1 MSKSEQN
8 KNVFERVRIFHKKK
22 LFIYWLFILCACIAL
37 IVRLGFLMIVAA
49 DDYGSRAIDVQERER
64 DIKAARGRI
73 LDINGVVLADNTT
86 VCTVSVIHSQIEDP
100 EAVIAMLCRELSL
113 SEEYVRARV
122 ERYTSIERIRSN
134 VDKET
139 GDRIRSYG
147 YAGVKVDEDYK
158 RYYPYGELASKVLGF
173 TGGDNQG
180 IIGLEVIY
188 EEYLSGTPG
197 QILTVTDARGIEVL
211 EEGERRREPIAGD
224 DLVISIDAN
233 IQMYAQQLAEQA
245 MVTKE
250 AESVSIIVM
259 RPNTGEILAMT
270 NVPEFDLNHPFELD
284 QTGRLL
290 EISVSDNEMT
300 SEERQDALN
309 RMWRNGCI
317 NDTYEPGSTFKIITA
332 AAALEE
338 GIVTLEEA
346 FHCPGFII
354 VDDRRIR
361 CHKVQGH
368 GSETFLQGFMNSC
381 NPVFVGVG
389 LRLGVERYYDYFEQF
404 GLLSRTG
411 IDLPGEA
418 ATIMHQEENIGPVEL
433 ATISFGQSF
442 QITPIQLA
450 TTVSEII
457 NGGRR
462 VTPHFGVCTQDAQGN
477 ISHIFEYP
485 VTENVVS
492 SETSETMRYMLEQV
506 VSNGGGRNGYVEGFL
521 VGGKTATS
529 QTLPRSNGVYIAS
542 FIGFAPADDPQVLAI
557 AIINHPQG
565 TYYGGQIAAP
575 VVRQLFENILPY
587 LEIEPHISEEQ

>member
-1 MSKSEQN
+1 MAKSEQN
-8 KNVFERVRIFHKKK
+8 KTVFERVRIFHQKK
-22 LFIYWLFILCACIAL
+22 LFIYWMFVLCACIVL
-37 IVRLGFLMIVAA
+37 TVRLGFLMIVAA

-86 VCTVSVIHSQIEDP
+86 VCTVSVIHSQIEEP
-100 EAVIAMLCRELSL
+100 EAVISMLCRELSL

-158 RYYPYGELASKVLGF
+158 RYYPYGDLASKVLGF

-188 EEYLSGTPG
+188 EEYLAGTPG
-197 QILTVTDARGIEVL
+197 QILTVTDARGIEVP

-224 DLVISIDAN
+224 DLMISIDAN
-233 IQMYAQQLAEQA
+233 IQMYAQQLAEQT
-245 MVTKE
+245 MLTKE

-259 RPNTGEILAMT
+259 RPDNGEILAMT
-270 NVPEFDLNHPFELD
+270 NVPEFDLNQPFELD
-284 QTGRLL
+284 RSGGLL
-290 EISVSDNEMT
+290 EISVSDNVMT

-338 GIVTLEEA
+338 GIVTLEET
-346 FHCPGFII
+346 FSCPGFII

-368 GSETFLQGFMNSC
+368 GTETFLQGFMNSC
-381 NPVFVGVG
+381 NPVFVGIG
-389 LRLGVERYYDYFEQF
+389 LRLGVERYYDYFERF
-404 GLLSRTG
+404 GLLTKTG

-418 ATIMHQEENIGPVEL
+418 ATIMHREENIGPVEL

-485 VTENVVS
+485 VTEDVLS

-506 VSNGGGRNGYVEGFL
+506 VSNGGGRNGYVEGYL

-587 LEIEPHISEEQ
+587 LEIEPYIREEQ

>member
-1 MSKSEQN
+1 MSKSEHN
-8 KNVFERVRIFHKKK
+8 KKVFERVRIFHRKK
-22 LFIYWLFILCACIAL
+22 LFIYWLFVLCASIVL
-37 IVRLGFLMIVAA
+37 VVRLGFLMIIAA

-100 EAVIAMLCRELSL
+100 EAVIAMLCSELSL

-122 ERYTSIERIRSN
+122 EKYTSIERIRSN

-188 EEYLSGTPG
+188 EEYLAGTPG
-197 QILTVTDARGIEVL
+197 QILTVTDARGIEVP
-211 EEGERRREPIAGD
+211 EEGERRREPIAGN

-245 MVTKE
+245 MMTKE

-259 RPNTGEILAMT
+259 RPDTGEILAMT
-270 NVPEFDLNHPFELD
+270 NVPEFDLNRPFELN
-284 QTGRLL
+284 QSGRLL
-290 EISVSDNEMT
+290 EISVSDNGMT

-381 NPVFVGVG
+381 NPVFVGIG

-404 GLLSRTG
+404 GLLAKTG

-418 ATIMHQEENIGPVEL
+418 ATIMHKEENIGPVEL

-477 ISHIFEYP
+477 ICQIFEYP
-485 VTENVVS
+485 VTEGVVS

-506 VSNGGGRNGYVEGFL
+506 VSNGGGKNGAVEGFL

-542 FIGFAPADDPQVLAI
+542 FIGFAPADDPKVLAI

-587 LEIEPHISEEQ
+587 MGIEPAAVEEQ

>member
-1 MSKSEQN
+1 MSKSEHN
-8 KNVFERVRIFHKKK
+8 KKVFERVRIFHRKK
-22 LFIYWLFILCACIAL
+22 LFIYWLFVLCASIVL
-37 IVRLGFLMIVAA
+37 VVRLGFLMIIAA

-100 EAVIAMLCRELSL
+100 EAVIAMLCSELSL

-122 ERYTSIERIRSN
+122 EKYTSIERIRSN

-188 EEYLSGTPG
+188 EEYLAGTPG
-197 QILTVTDARGIEVL
+197 QILTVTDARGIEVP
-211 EEGERRREPIAGD
+211 EEGERRREPIAGN

-245 MVTKE
+245 MMTKE

-259 RPNTGEILAMT
+259 RPDTGEILAMT
-270 NVPEFDLNHPFELD
+270 NVPEFDLNRPFELN
-284 QTGRLL
+284 QSGRLL
-290 EISVSDNEMT
+290 EISVSDNGMT

-381 NPVFVGVG
+381 NPVFVGIG

-404 GLLSRTG
+404 GLLAKTG

-418 ATIMHQEENIGPVEL
+418 ATIMHKEENIGPVEL

-477 ISHIFEYP
+477 IDRKS
-485 VTENVVS
+485 VV
-492 SETSETMRYMLEQV
+492 
-506 VSNGGGRNGYVEGFL
+506 
-521 VGGKTATS
+521 
-529 QTLPRSNGVYIAS
+529 
-542 FIGFAPADDPQVLAI
+542 
-557 AIINHPQG
+557 
-565 TYYGGQIAAP
+565 
-575 VVRQLFENILPY
+575 
-587 LEIEPHISEEQ
+587 

>member
-1 MSKSEQN
+1 MSKSEHN
-8 KNVFERVRIFHKKK
+8 KIVFERVRIFHQKK
-22 LFIYWLFILCACIAL
+22 LFIYWIFILCACVVL
-37 IVRLGFLMIVAA
+37 VVRLGFLMIVAA

-86 VCTVSVIHSQIEDP
+86 VCTVSVIHSQIKDP

-122 ERYTSIERIRSN
+122 EKYTSIERIRSN

-180 IIGLEVIY
+180 IIGLEVVY
-188 EEYLSGTPG
+188 EEYLAGTPG
-197 QILTVTDARGIEVL
+197 QILTVTDARGIEVP

-245 MVTKE
+245 MMTKE

-259 RPNTGEILAMT
+259 RPDTGEILAMT

-404 GLLSRTG
+404 GLLSKTG

-418 ATIMHQEENIGPVEL
+418 ATIMHKEENIGPVEL

-477 ISHIFEYP
+477 INHIFEYP
-485 VTENVVS
+485 VTEGVVS

-542 FIGFAPADDPQVLAI
+542 FIGFAPADDPKVLAI

-587 LEIEPHISEEQ
+587 LEIEPHVESD

>member
-1 MSKSEQN
+1 MSKSEHN
-8 KNVFERVRIFHKKK
+8 KNVFERVRIFHQKK
-22 LFIYWLFILCACIAL
+22 LFIYWIFILCACTVLVI
-37 IVRLGFLMIVAA
+37 RLGFLMIVAA

-73 LDINGVVLADNTT
+73 LDINGVVLADNIT

-122 ERYTSIERIRSN
+122 EKYTSIERIRSN
-134 VDKET
+134 VDKVT

-180 IIGLEVIY
+180 IIGLEVVY
-188 EEYLSGTPG
+188 EEYLAGTPG

-211 EEGERRREPIAGD
+211 QEGERRREPIAGN

-245 MVTKE
+245 MMTKE

-259 RPNTGEILAMT
+259 RPDTGEILAMT

-290 EISVSDNEMT
+290 EINVSDNEMT

-404 GLLSRTG
+404 GLLSKTG

-418 ATIMHQEENIGPVEL
+418 ATIMHQRDNIGPVEL

-462 VTPHFGVCTQDAQGN
+462 VTPHFGVCTRDAQGN
-477 ISHIFEYP
+477 INHIFDYP
-485 VTENVVS
+485 VTEGVVS

-587 LEIEPHISEEQ
+587 LEIEPHVEHD

>member
-1 MSKSEQN
+1 MSKSEHN
-8 KNVFERVRIFHKKK
+8 KIVFERVRIFHQKK
-22 LFIYWLFILCACIAL
+22 LFIYWIFILCAFVVLAA
-37 IVRLGFLMIVAA
+37 RLGFLMIVTA

-86 VCTVSVIHSQIEDP
+86 VCTVSVIHSQIKDP
-100 EAVIAMLCRELSL
+100 EAVIAMLCSELSL

-122 ERYTSIERIRSN
+122 EKYTSIERIRSN

-158 RYYPYGELASKVLGF
+158 RYYPYGDLASKVLGF

-180 IIGLEVIY
+180 IIGLEVVY
-188 EEYLSGTPG
+188 EEYLAGTPG
-197 QILTVTDARGIEVL
+197 QILTVTDARGIEVPR
-211 EEGERRREPIAGD
+211 EGERRREPIAGD

-245 MVTKE
+245 MMTKE

-259 RPNTGEILAMT
+259 RPDTGEILAMT

-404 GLLSRTG
+404 GLLSKTG

-418 ATIMHQEENIGPVEL
+418 ATIMHKEENIGPVEL

-477 ISHIFEYP
+477 INHIFDYP
-485 VTENVVS
+485 VTEGVVS
-492 SETSETMRYMLEQV
+492 SETSGTMRYMLEQV

-587 LEIEPHISEEQ
+587 LEIEPHMESD

>member
-1 MSKSEQN
+1 MSKSENN
-8 KNVFERVRIFHKKK
+8 KNVFDRVRIFHQKK
-22 LFIYWLFILCACIAL
+22 LFIYWIFILCACTVL
-37 IVRLGFLMIVAA
+37 VVRLGFLMIVAA
-49 DDYGSRAIDVQERER
+49 DNYGSRAIDVQERER

-113 SEEYVRARV
+113 SEEYVRTRV
-122 ERYTSIERIRSN
+122 GKYTSIERIRSN

-180 IIGLEVIY
+180 IIGLEVVY
-188 EEYLSGTPG
+188 EEYLAGTPG
-197 QILTVTDARGIEVL
+197 QILTVTDARGIEVP

-245 MVTKE
+245 MLTKE

-259 RPNTGEILAMT
+259 RPDTGEILAMT

-404 GLLSRTG
+404 GLLSKTG

-477 ISHIFEYP
+477 INHIFDYP
-485 VTENVVS
+485 VTEGVVS

-587 LEIEPHISEEQ
+587 LGIEPHVEHD

>member
-1 MSKSEQN
+1 MSKSEN
-8 KNVFERVRIFHKKK
+8 HKNVFDRVRIFHQKK
-22 LFIYWLFILCACIAL
+22 LFIYWIFILCACTVL
-37 IVRLGFLMIVAA
+37 VVRLGFLMIVAA

-113 SEEYVRARV
+113 SEEYVRTRV
-122 ERYTSIERIRSN
+122 EKYTSIERIRSN
-134 VDKET
+134 VGKET

-180 IIGLEVIY
+180 IIGLEVVY
-188 EEYLSGTPG
+188 EEYLAGTPG
-197 QILTVTDARGIEVL
+197 QILTVTDARGIEVPQ
-211 EEGERRREPIAGD
+211 EGERRREPIAGD

-245 MVTKE
+245 MMTKE

-259 RPNTGEILAMT
+259 RPDTGEILAMT
-270 NVPEFDLNHPFELD
+270 NVPEFDLNHPFELN

-404 GLLSRTG
+404 GLLSKTG

-462 VTPHFGVCTQDAQGN
+462 VTPHFGVCTRDAQGN
-477 ISHIFEYP
+477 INHIFEYP
-485 VTENVVS
+485 VTEGVVS

-587 LEIEPHISEEQ
+587 LEIEPHVEHD

>member
-1 MSKSEQN
+1 MSKSEHN
-8 KNVFERVRIFHKKK
+8 KKVFERVRIFHQKK
-22 LFIYWLFILCACIAL
+22 LFIYWLFVLCAG
-37 IVRLGFLMIVAA
+37 IVLTIRLGYLMIVEA
-49 DDYGSRAIDVQERER
+49 DDYGSRAIEVQERER

-73 LDINGVVLADNTT
+73 LDANGIVLADNTT

-100 EAVIAMLCRELSL
+100 EAVISMLCSELSL

-122 ERYTSIERIRSN
+122 EKYTSIERIRSN

-180 IIGLEVIY
+180 IIGLEVVY
-188 EEYLSGTPG
+188 EDYLAGTPG
-197 QILTVTDARGIEVL
+197 QILTVTDARGIEVP
-211 EEGERRREPIAGD
+211 EEGERRQEPIAGD

-245 MVTKE
+245 MMTKE

-259 RPNTGEILAMT
+259 RPDTGEILAMT
-270 NVPEFDLNHPFELD
+270 NVPEFDLNRPFELN
-284 QTGRLL
+284 QTGQLM
-290 EISVSDNEMT
+290 EISVSDNGMT

-338 GIVTLEEA
+338 GIVTLDET
-346 FHCPGFII
+346 FHCPGFIV

-389 LRLGVERYYDYFEQF
+389 LRLGVERYYDYFERF
-404 GLLSRTG
+404 GLLTRTG

-418 ATIMHQEENIGPVEL
+418 STIMHQEENIGPVEL

-506 VSNGGGRNGYVEGFL
+506 VSNGGGKNGYVEGYL

-557 AIINHPQG
+557 AIITHPQG

-587 LEIEPHISEEQ
+587 LGIEPYTEEEQ